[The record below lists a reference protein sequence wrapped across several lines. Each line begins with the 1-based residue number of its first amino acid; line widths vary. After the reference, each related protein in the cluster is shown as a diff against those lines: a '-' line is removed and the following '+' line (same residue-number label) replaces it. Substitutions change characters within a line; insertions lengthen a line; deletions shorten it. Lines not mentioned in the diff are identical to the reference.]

1 MKVLENGSHCK
12 PFSAPEPPPPS
23 PPSPPLFFPTPLEDK
38 WVQGNDR
45 VPGPQITSGRSARPL
60 FPPAPPPPPPCTQ
73 PRPSPSPAPPLVMC
87 TRAAASSLL
96 CGQSDLTAL
105 NKSSSSSLLSAD
117 VLVIEAEFGL
127 RRRMHWEFQQGNR
140 QSTYRGSKTITV

>member
-12 PFSAPEPPPPS
+12 PFSALEPPPPPPP

-60 FPPAPPPPPPCTQ
+60 LPPPPLPPPCTQ
-73 PRPSPSPAPPLVMC
+73 PHPSPSAAPPLVMC
-87 TRAAASSLL
+87 TRAAASSR
-96 CGQSDLTAL
+96 
-105 NKSSSSSLLSAD
+105 N
-117 VLVIEAEFGL
+117 
-127 RRRMHWEFQQGNR
+127 
-140 QSTYRGSKTITV
+140 